1 MSHPPGG
8 AAAAAE
14 PGALPGSAPV
24 VLPGFANARDL
35 GGLQTE
41 DGRCTRSGAVIRSEI
56 PRESLA
62 SEDLAVALRISFGR
76 VIDLRSDDEV
86 IDTPH
91 PLQPLPGYRHLPLI
105 DPQAELDRDPDA
117 EQSLAQVYCGS
128 VERNTAT
135 IGAILAEIAGAPDAP
150 ILISCTAGKD
160 RTGMIAAMLLELAR
174 VRRPQIGE
182 DYARTEE
189 QLRSAFDGR
198 PPTVMTRG
206 PAGGTPR
213 TASRPISSP
222 CWNTSTMS
230 TARSSTTCGAW
241 GCPRF
246 SLSDWVFCSE
256 SADERALVW
265 QSARTWVSCG
275 WLAAAMAA
283 RRWST
288 EWCAGPPAR
297 GPHRFTSC

>member
-189 QLRSAFDGR
+189 QLRSAFDGAASDGDDAR
-198 PPTVMTRG
+198 AGWRHSEDCQPANIVAMLEHIDDEYGSIVNYLRG
-206 PAGGTPR
+206 VG
-213 TASRPISSP
+213 
-222 CWNTSTMS
+222 
-230 TARSSTTCGAW
+230 
-241 GCPRF
+241 
-246 SLSDWVFCSE
+246 VSE
-256 SADERALVW
+256 IQLVRLGVLLRER
-265 QSARTWVSCG
+265 
-275 WLAAAMAA
+275 
-283 RRWST
+283 
-288 EWCAGPPAR
+288 
-297 GPHRFTSC
+297 